1 MFPNPQDALPL
12 PPRPSLERYKKLAK
26 ELVKACKSAKPD
38 AIRDWSE
45 EWVEALVKL
54 SSLKI
59 TRHLSVNIQRWIDE
73 VEEFGKR
80 KLLGGEPGE
89 RRCSLANAQFVIARS
104 HGFES
109 WPKFTKQL
117 EALARKNSSV
127 SRFEAAADAIV
138 SGDVATLKRLLREEP
153 ELIRARS
160 TREHNA
166 TLLHYVSANGVEG
179 YRQKTPKNIVEITE
193 VLLNAGA
200 EIDAVADVYGGG
212 CTTLGLAATSGHP
225 EREGVQDALVQ
236 TLLDHGANLEQP
248 SIAGNRQSIVT
259 RSLANGRLK
268 AAAFLASR
276 GAHLNFTEAAALGRL
291 DVVKSF
297 FGVDG
302 KLKSDAAE
310 EQLKEGF
317 LLACRYGPHDVVE
330 FLVEK
335 GVDLAAHSAD
345 GQTGLHWAVIGGH
358 LETAKLLLRHKAP
371 LEVKNTYGGTVL
383 DQTLWSAAHG
393 GDPDVYMA
401 ILEELVVAGAKIP
414 ERHVP
419 VNTRVDAWL
428 AQHGSRAERS
438 WYWYGEKPRREKK
451 LGKGY

>member
-38 AIRDWSE
+38 AIRDWSK

-59 TRHLSVNIQRWIDE
+59 TRQLPVSIQRWIDE
-73 VEEFGKR
+73 VEEFAKR
-80 KLLGGEPGE
+80 KLLGGEPGD
-89 RRCSLANAQFVIARS
+89 RKCALADAQFVIARS

-109 WPKFTKQL
+109 WPRFAKQL
-117 EALARKNSSV
+117 EELARTNSSA
-127 SRFEAAADAIV
+127 SRFEAAADAII
-138 SGDVATLKRLLREEP
+138 SGDVATLMRLLREEP

-179 YRQKTPKNIVEITE
+179 YRQKTPKNIIEITE
-193 VLLNAGA
+193 TLFNAGA
-200 EIDAVADVYGGG
+200 EIDAIADVYGGR
-212 CTTLGLAATSGHP
+212 CTTLGLAATSVHP
-225 EREGVQDALVQ
+225 ERAGVQEALLK
-236 TLLDHGANLEQP
+236 TLLAHNANLEQP

-259 RSLANGRLK
+259 GCLANGRLK
-268 AAAFLASR
+268 AAEFLASR
-276 GAHLNFTEAAALGRL
+276 GARLDLAGAAALGRL

-297 FGVDG
+297 FGEAG
-302 KLKSDAAE
+302 SLKPNAAK
-310 EQLKEGF
+310 EQLEEGF
-317 LLACRYGPHDVVE
+317 LFACGYGHSDVVE
-330 FLVEK
+330 FLLIK
-335 GVDLAAHSAD
+335 GADPAAHRGD
-345 GQTGLHWAVIGGH
+345 GQTGMHWAVIGGN
-358 LETAKLLLRHKAP
+358 LETVELLLRYKAP

-383 DQTLWSAAHG
+383 DQTLWSVAHG
-393 GDPDVYMA
+393 GDPDLYIA
-401 ILEELVVAGAKIP
+401 ILEVLVAAGAKIP

-428 AQHGSRAERS
+428 AQQGSRAERS
-438 WYWYGEKPRREKK
+438 WYWYGEKPRRKK
-451 LGKGY
+451 

>member
-12 PPRPSLERYKKLAK
+12 PSRPRLERYKKLAK

-38 AIRDWSE
+38 AIRVWAQ

-59 TRHLSVNIQRWIDE
+59 ARHLPVSIQRWVDE

-80 KLLGGEPGE
+80 KLLGGESAE
-89 RRCSLANAQFVIARS
+89 KSCVLANAQFVIARS

-109 WPKFTKQL
+109 WPKFAKQL
-117 EALARKNSSV
+117 ESLARTNSSV

-138 SGDVATLKRLLREEP
+138 SGEVATLKRLLREEP

-225 EREGVQDALVQ
+225 ERAGVQDALLH

-248 SIAGNRQSIVT
+248 WIAGNRQSIVT
-259 RSLANGRLK
+259 SCLANGRPK
-268 AAAFLASR
+268 AAEFLASR
-276 GAHLNFTEAAALGRL
+276 GAHLNLMEAAALGRL

-297 FGVDG
+297 FGFDG
-302 KLKSDAAE
+302 KLKSDAAK
-310 EQLKEGF
+310 EQLEEGF
-317 LLACRYGPHDVVE
+317 LFACRYGRHEVVE
-330 FLVEK
+330 FLLGK
-335 GVDLAAHSAD
+335 GADPAAHRGD
-345 GQTGLHWAVIGGH
+345 GQTGLHWAAIGGH
-358 LETAKLLLRHKAP
+358 LETVKLLLRHKAP

-393 GDPDVYMA
+393 GDPDVYIE
-401 ILEELVVAGAKIP
+401 ILKELVVGGAQIP
-414 ERHVP
+414 EHHVP
-419 VNTRVDAWL
+419 VNAHVDAWL
-428 AQHGSRAERS
+428 AQYGSRAERG
-438 WYWYGEKPRREKK
+438 WHWYGEEPRRTR
-451 LGKGY
+451 GPR